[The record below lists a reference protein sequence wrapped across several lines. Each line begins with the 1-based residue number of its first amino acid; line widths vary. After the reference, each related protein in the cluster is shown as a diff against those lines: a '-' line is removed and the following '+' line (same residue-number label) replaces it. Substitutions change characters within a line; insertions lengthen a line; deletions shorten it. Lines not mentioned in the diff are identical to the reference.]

1 MMVSRAKKCPAQSA
15 AGDVGEISFDR
26 ICLCDVD
33 LVKIFA
39 SESKC
44 VSLKEVSIQRHRAI
58 FAQSI
63 NRRFRFGR
71 QPDVVAF
78 WFFQEQTRQSK
89 NGICNRSRLELRDH
103 IIERPGVRQ
112 KTNRNVWRSDCP
124 KNLAPI
130 SMMSTGSLA
139 VASVFGLARHF

>member
-44 VSLKEVSIQRHRAI
+44 ISLKEVSIQRHRAI

-78 WFFQEQTRQSK
+78 WFFQVQTRQSK

-103 IIERPGVRQ
+103 IIELSGVLQ
-112 KTNRNVWRSDCP
+112 KTIHNICLSYWH
-124 KNLAPI
+124 KHYAAI
-130 SMMSTGSLA
+130 I
-139 VASVFGLARHF
+139 